1 MSLQVASGGDRT
13 PDTHHDRVRARV
25 RSDVDAANRA
35 RWDTDT
41 DRTAGQAALE
51 QLAAHHDRL
60 RAHLAATHRLPWHTD
75 TAPTRDAAR
84 QAAALHHIA
93 TAQRALTHAW
103 WQVHAGGPL
112 RDGADPR
119 HAADYLRL
127 IADRLDATTR
137 WADTV
142 RPPLG
147 APHPRREAA
156 A

>member
-1 MSLQVASGGDRT
+1 MRDSHAT
-13 PDTHHDRVRARV
+13 PPDAPAANPTAVV
-25 RSDVDAANRA
+25 RSDVDAAHRA

-41 DRTAGQAALE
+41 DHAAAQAALD
-51 QLAAHHDRL
+51 QLDTHHDQV

-93 TAQRALTHAW
+93 AARDALAHAW

>member
-1 MSLQVASGGDRT
+1 MT
-13 PDTHHDRVRARV
+13 T
-25 RSDVDAANRA
+25 SDVDAAHRA

-41 DRTAGQAALE
+41 DHAAAQAALD
-51 QLAAHHDRL
+51 QLDTHHDQV

-93 TAQRALTHAW
+93 AARDALAHAW

-137 WADTV
+137 WADTA

-147 APHPRREAA
+147 HTRTTELEAA
-156 A
+156 

>member
-1 MSLQVASGGDRT
+1 MT
-13 PDTHHDRVRARV
+13 T
-25 RSDVDAANRA
+25 SDVDAAHRA

-41 DRTAGQAALE
+41 DHAAAQAALD
-51 QLAAHHDRL
+51 QLDTHHDQV

-93 TAQRALTHAW
+93 AARDALAHAW

-127 IADRLDATTR
+127 IADRLDATSA

-147 APHPRREAA
+147 APRPRREAA